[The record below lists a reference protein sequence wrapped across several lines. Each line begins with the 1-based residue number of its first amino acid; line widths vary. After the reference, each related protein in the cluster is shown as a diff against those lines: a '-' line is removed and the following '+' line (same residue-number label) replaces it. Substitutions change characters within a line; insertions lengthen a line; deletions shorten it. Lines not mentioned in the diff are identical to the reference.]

1 MRNYLKVARENKG
14 YTQQY
19 VAENIG
25 ISQNYYCDIENG
37 VRQKEMRTGL
47 LCKLSMLLDIP
58 VETMILEENEILK
71 EDI

>member
-71 EDI
+71 ENI